1 MHDSQ
6 KKRALGFLACTIASS
21 FWGCGF
27 FFGKIALAEMN
38 VGAMV
43 FYRFAFATLV
53 LAPFLFTH
61 RPRFNASEWRALLI
75 CAFLGIPLQFLVQ
88 FSGLAHTTVS
98 HASLM
103 IGTAPVLLAVAATL

>member
-1 MHDSQ
+1 MAQTVKH
-6 KKRALGFLACTIASS
+6 RTLGFLACALASS

-43 FYRFAFATLV
+43 LYRFLFATLA
-53 LAPFLFTH
+53 LAPLLFTH
-61 RPRFNASEWRALLI
+61 KPRFDRRDWLTLLI
-75 CAFLGIPLQFLVQ
+75 CALLGIPLQFLIQ
-88 FSGLAHTTVS
+88 FTGLDRTTVS

-103 IGTAPVLLAVAATL
+103 V